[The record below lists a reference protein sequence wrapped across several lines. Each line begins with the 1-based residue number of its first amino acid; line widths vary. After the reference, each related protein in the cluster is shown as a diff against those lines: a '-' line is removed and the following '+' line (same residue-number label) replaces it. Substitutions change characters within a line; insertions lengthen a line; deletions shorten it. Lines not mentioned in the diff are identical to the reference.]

1 MVCAS
6 TLLKDL
12 LSVNHCVIES
22 YDLVTNDNGVK
33 TLKVYLHPLKSYSDR
48 CPVCSKRCPV
58 YDRSPNYRKWRDLDS
73 SDGVVVEL
81 YSKTQRISCKE
92 HGIKTASVPW
102 AFKDSGFTTTFDLMA
117 TFLAMNI
124 NKSVAA
130 QYLRCDWHTIMRCI
144 SRVREFLEPDLKK
157 RYEGLVNIGIDE
169 TSYRKGHTYVT
180 VVVNH
185 DTNTVVWCA
194 PEHSVETLSQFFEK
208 FTQEQKDSI
217 KCVSGD
223 GAKWIDAC
231 M

>member
-1 MVCAS
+1 M
-6 TLLKDL
+6 
-12 LSVNHCVIES
+12 
-22 YDLVTNDNGVK
+22 K

-48 CPVCSKRCPV
+48 CPVWGKRCSV

-102 AFKDSGFTTTFDLMA
+102 AFKDSEFTTTFDPMA

-130 QYLRCDWHTIMRCI
+130 QYLRCDWHTIIRCI

-157 RYEGLVNIGIDE
+157 RYDWNLLKESLPLIQKNIQAKVFSFHVELVI
-169 TSYRKGHTYVT
+169 
-180 VVVNH
+180 
-185 DTNTVVWCA
+185 C
-194 PEHSVETLSQFFEK
+194 F
-208 FTQEQKDSI
+208 
-217 KCVSGD
+217 
-223 GAKWIDAC
+223 
-231 M
+231 

>member
-12 LSVNHCVIES
+12 LSVKHCVIETCN
-22 YDLVTNDNGVK
+22 LVTDNNGVK
-33 TLKVYLHPLKSYSDR
+33 TLQVHLHPLKSHSDR
-48 CPVCSKRCPV
+48 CPVCGKRCPV
-58 YDRSPNYRKWRDLDS
+58 YDRSPNYRKCRDLDS
-73 SDGVVVEL
+73 SNGVIVEL

-102 AFKDSGFTTTFDLMA
+102 AFKDSDFTTTFDLMA
-117 TFLAMNI
+117 TFLSMNI

-185 DTNTVVWCA
+185 DTNTVV
-194 PEHSVETLSQFFEK
+194 
-208 FTQEQKDSI
+208 
-217 KCVSGD
+217 
-223 GAKWIDAC
+223 
-231 M
+231 